1 MGLRKLLLKG
11 LRYKMPLRI
20 PFSAAMTIQS
30 SILLLWNRNFQYAYA
45 NFLSLVREFQLPALG
60 ISVPVDLGAFASKV
74 RLGLLGSVRK
84 DDFEVADGKLR
95 AWVID
100 DPSTIENELNSQVVE
115 IYD

>member
-45 NFLSLVREFQLPALG
+45 NLLSLVREFPLPSRVS
-60 ISVPVDLGAFASKV
+60 IPIDLGAFTSKV

-84 DDFEVADGKLR
+84 DDFEVTDGKLR

-100 DPSTIENELNSQVVE
+100 DPSTIENELNGKVVE